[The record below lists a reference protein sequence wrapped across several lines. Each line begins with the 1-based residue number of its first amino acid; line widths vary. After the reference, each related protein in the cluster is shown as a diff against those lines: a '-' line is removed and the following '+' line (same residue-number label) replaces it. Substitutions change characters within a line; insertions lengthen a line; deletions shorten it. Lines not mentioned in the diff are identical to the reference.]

1 MGAGKDVREGPACQ
15 TGQVNSA
22 TIAGRWH
29 QGLAALW
36 RPTGPPPRLSRWAW
50 ASDVILAVVVAAL
63 NAALSTADG
72 QQPGVGTLPPDG
84 PRVPIPPDV
93 PGATIAPIAQYS
105 SGPHTWHLVLAALI
119 ALPLVWR
126 RRYPLAAFWVVL
138 LASQATRHAA
148 GLGPTVTLAAGVIAA
163 YSAAMYSRY
172 QALAIVSV
180 LLGTAELAA
189 AFKENVTSIKPGF
202 VAVLVLIPVGLAAN
216 TIHTWRQRVRA
227 LEAAQTA
234 ATMLAVERE
243 RARIAYELHDVVS
256 HNVSVM
262 LVQAG
267 AARKVM
273 AAAPEKAQAALLA
286 VESGGRAAM
295 TELRHVMGLLMM
307 SGEGEDSDLDGL
319 APPPGLA
326 QVAALTARIRA
337 AGVAVDLAIT
347 GSTSPLPTGVD
358 LTAYRVVQE
367 ALTNAVKHAAG
378 AGVSITI
385 DAAPDA
391 LSIEVADTG
400 GGPTAPPGAG
410 HGRGL
415 IGLRE
420 RLAVYGG
427 TLEAGPS
434 RGGYR
439 VHAVIP
445 TDTADLR

>member
-1 MGAGKDVREGPACQ
+1 
-15 TGQVNSA
+15 
-22 TIAGRWH
+22 
-29 QGLAALW
+29 
-36 RPTGPPPRLSRWAW
+36 
-50 ASDVILAVVVAAL
+50 
-63 NAALSTADG
+63 
-72 QQPGVGTLPPDG
+72 
-84 PRVPIPPDV
+84 
-93 PGATIAPIAQYS
+93 
-105 SGPHTWHLVLAALI
+105 
-119 ALPLVWR
+119 VWR
-126 RRYPLAAFWVVL
+126 RKYPLVAFWVVL
-138 LASQATRHAA
+138 LASQLTRHTA

-172 QALAIVSV
+172 QALSIVSV
-180 LLGTAELAA
+180 LVGTVALAV
-189 AFKENVTSIKPGF
+189 AFKENASPIKPGF

-227 LEAAQTA
+227 LEAAQQA

-273 AAAPEKAQAALLA
+273 DAAPEKARAALLA

-307 SGEGEDSDLDGL
+307 SGDDQEPDLDGL

-326 QVAALTARIRA
+326 QLAALIGRIRA
-337 AGVAVDLAIT
+337 AGVPVELT
-347 GSTSPLPTGVD
+347 MVEPKVELPAGVD

-367 ALTNAVKHAAG
+367 ALTNAVKYAAG
-378 AGVSITI
+378 ARVSVTV
-385 DAAPDA
+385 DFRPDV
-391 LSIEVADTG
+391 LSIEVVDG
-400 GGPTAPPGAG
+400 GGAAAAASGT
-410 HGRGL
+410 GRGL

-420 RLAVYGG
+420 RLTVYGG
-427 TLEAGPS
+427 TLDAGPY

-439 VHAVIP
+439 VHALIP
-445 TDTADLR
+445 ADSAELP